1 MKNPIVYIEKE
12 IDMTALKM
20 ALNSSPC
27 LRESIGENTHTW
39 NYWYYWFDTHAR
51 GSFDTKERVLHMNSF
66 KVSRAGV
73 DNCLYSIIGRIFRE
87 LDGFEFW
94 KWESDM
100 FDWIQKGSL
109 EVSSNQSGHITEI
122 EPWLVKTVALQVL
135 IDMRNWE

>member
-1 MKNPIVYIEKE
+1 MSI
-12 IDMTALKM
+12 LKM

-27 LRESIGENTHTW
+27 LRDSIEENTHTW
-39 NYWYYWFDTHAR
+39 NYWYYWFDTHAW
-51 GSFDTKERVLHMNSF
+51 GSDEKERVLHMNSF
-66 KVSRAGV
+66 KVSKGGV

-87 LDGFEFW
+87 LDGFDIAFW
-94 KWESDM
+94 GDETEM

-135 IDMRNWE
+135 IDMRDWE